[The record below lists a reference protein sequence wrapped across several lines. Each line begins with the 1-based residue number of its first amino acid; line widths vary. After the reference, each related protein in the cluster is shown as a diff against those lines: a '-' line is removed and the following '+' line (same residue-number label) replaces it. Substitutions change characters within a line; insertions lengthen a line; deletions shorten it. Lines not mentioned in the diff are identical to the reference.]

1 MKVRMPFRIQKTSVA
16 CKDIERLCRLGDEG
30 KASGSA
36 EALDFSELRAEARQR
51 LEKVRA
57 AQ

>member
-1 MKVRMPFRIQKTSVA
+1 MPFRIQKTSVA
-16 CKDIERLCRLGDEG
+16 CKDIERLCRLWDEG